1 MKLLGFLLGLAA
13 ATALHTLGARL
24 TAGFPAVFDLYL
36 VLVVYNS
43 LSSPVGWS
51 TAAGS
56 AAGLVRDT
64 LSGGLYGLHGFA
76 DTLVAY
82 LAARL
87 RERLVIQKP
96 LQVGLLFAL
105 AAAAQLVVLAT
116 LQFLLVS
123 GAELPGLGALAARM
137 VTCGVLG
144 PLLLLLD
151 LRLRTSVGR
160 WREHRRRRL
169 KMALWR
175 S

>member
-1 MKLLGFLLGLAA
+1 MKLFWFALGLAA

-24 TAGFPAVFDLYL
+24 AAGFPAVFDLFL

-43 LSSPVGWS
+43 LSSPLGWS
-51 TAAGS
+51 TAGGS
-56 AAGLVRDT
+56 AAGLMRDA

-82 LAARL
+82 LTARV

-105 AAAAQLVVLAT
+105 AAAAQLVILAS

-123 GAELPGLGALAARM
+123 GAELPGLGTLAARM

-151 LRLRTSVGR
+151 QRLRAAAGR
-160 WREHRRRRL
+160 WREQRRRRL